1 MTSISSIG
9 STGCAILGGE
19 ETTNGLTAP
28 SQPRQDRP
36 TDEKANQFSMGVPLA
51 ASSSDLLSLGG
62 ALFGANMHSRAGSA
76 SAAHAAPSDHPSLR
90 GLKRTLDVVVAVL
103 ALLLALPLLAACAVA
118 IRLTSKGPIFFF
130 QSRAGRGGQA
140 FSIVKFRTMMV
151 DAEAALAKYL
161 EAHPAAREEWKTT
174 QKLRV
179 DPRITPV
186 GRIMRKLSLDE
197 LPQLWNVV
205 KGEMSLVGPR
215 PIPLYEIP
223 VYGDGYVDYCRVRP
237 GLTGLWQVSGRSNT
251 GYTQRVE
258 LDCHYVRRWSVKQDL
273 EIIARTLPA
282 VVRSAG
288 AY

>member
-1 MTSISSIG
+1 M
-9 STGCAILGGE
+9 
-19 ETTNGLTAP
+19 GL
-28 SQPRQDRP
+28 
-36 TDEKANQFSMGVPLA
+36 PLS
-51 ASSSDLLSLGG
+51 ASGSDLLSLGG
-62 ALFGANMHSRAGSA
+62 ALLGENIRSRAADGTA
-76 SAAHAAPSDHPSLR
+76 SAHARVHDHPSLR
-90 GLKRTLDVVVAVL
+90 GLKRGLDVVLASL
-103 ALLLALPLLAACAVA
+103 ALLLALPLLAACAAA
-118 IRLTSKGPIFFF
+118 IRLGSKGPVFFL
-130 QSRAGRGGQA
+130 QPRVGQGGRA

-151 DAEAALAKYL
+151 DAEAVLAEYL
-161 EAHPAAREEWKTT
+161 AAHPEARQEWKAS

-179 DPRITPV
+179 DPRITPM

-197 LPQLWNVV
+197 LPQLWNVI

-223 VYGDGYVDYCRVRP
+223 VYGDGYADYCRVRP

-258 LDCHYVRRWSVKQDL
+258 LDCHYVRCWSVTRDL